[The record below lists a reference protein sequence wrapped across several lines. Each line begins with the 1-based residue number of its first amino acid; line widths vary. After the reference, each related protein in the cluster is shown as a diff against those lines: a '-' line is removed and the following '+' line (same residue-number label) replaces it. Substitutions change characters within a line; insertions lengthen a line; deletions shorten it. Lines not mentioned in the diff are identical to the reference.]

1 MYISKAQRGISL
13 IELIMFM
20 VIVSGALAGLLL
32 LMSVNTKNSADPLI
46 QKQALTIAES
56 LLEEIELQD
65 FSNPVGG
72 FTGAATQANRA
83 NFDDIFDYD
92 GFATLGIFPADG
104 SATGVTGLADYNVSV
119 TVVNT
124 AWVVGVITIPSTDAA
139 QITVSVTE
147 PNGQTIDA
155 VGYRVNY

>member
-1 MYISKAQRGISL
+1 MYISKPQYGISL
-13 IELIMFM
+13 IELIIFI

-32 LMSVNTKNSADPLI
+32 VMNVNTKNSADPLI

-65 FSNPVGG
+65 FSNPIGG
-72 FTGAATQANRA
+72 FTGAAVQANRA
-83 NFDDIFDYD
+83 SFDDIFDYD
-92 GFATLGIFPADG
+92 GFATIGIFPADG
-104 SATGVTGLADYNVSV
+104 SATGVTGLADYSVSASV
-119 TVVNT
+119 ATI
-124 AWVVGVITIPSTDAA
+124 AWVAGATDAA
-139 QITVSVTE
+139 QIIVTVTE

>member
-32 LMSVNTKNSADPLI
+32 LMNVNTKNSADPLI

-56 LLEEIELQD
+56 LLEEIELQN
-65 FSNPVGG
+65 FSPRG
-72 FTGAATQANRA
+72 FTGVATQANRA
-83 NFDDIFDYD
+83 SFDDIFDYD

-104 SATGVTGLADYNVSV
+104 SATGITGLADYNVSV
-119 TVVNT
+119 TIVNT
-124 AWVVGVITIPSTDAA
+124 AWVVGAITIPSADVA
-139 QITVSVTE
+139 QITVTVTE
-147 PNGQTIDA
+147 PSGQTIDA